1 MLNTQLRTD
10 LLQEGQAHRMS
21 CYDISRHALHVA
33 GITTFEAAVQV
44 FPHSCAKTI
53 RRIFSKGRLPTNA
66 SGDAAIPE
74 PAPLQEIDVEL
85 TALAAEAKVDPKQVI
100 SSVMRYGNPL
110 ARVKGVLEDLRALV
124 VNECR
129 VTNPTG
135 LFVRLMRSGEDVRL
149 PASVQAKREVK
160 AKHEA
165 PPLKPLPEVGEWV
178 KYQGDWLRVEAVL
191 ERKIRLYAPEGR
203 RYYYFVE
210 DSDTDVSFEQA
221 RQLPRQAAPP
231 VSLGGQLALN

>member
-1 MLNTQLRTD
+1 MLDEQMKMTLREAVRTGRISAYDAARTFFELIGLNT
-10 LLQEGQAHRMS
+10 
-21 CYDISRHALHVA
+21 
-33 GITTFEAAVQV
+33 FEQAVQGS
-44 FPHSCAKTI
+44 PQSCAKTL
-53 RRIFSKGRLPTNA
+53 RRNFSQGKSLIELPTS
-66 SGDAAIPE
+66 SGGAL
-74 PAPLQEIDVEL
+74 APLQEIDVEL
-85 TALAAEAKVDPKQVI
+85 TALAAEAEVDPKQVI
-100 SSVMRYGNPL
+100 SSVLRYGNPF

>member
-1 MLNTQLRTD
+1 MLDSQLRMTHRAQLRQARGHGYD
-10 LLQEGQAHRMS
+10 LGRMYLDS
-21 CYDISRHALHVA
+21 IGVF
-33 GITTFEAAVQV
+33 TFEDAVQALPL
-44 FPHSCAKTI
+44 FCAKTL
-53 RRIFSKGRLPTNA
+53 RRIFSQGRLLVDSPVDREAPT
-66 SGDAAIPE
+66 PL
-74 PAPLQEIDVEL
+74 PLQEIDVEL
-85 TALAAEAKVDPKQVI
+85 TALAAEAKVDLKQVI
-100 SSVMRYGNPL
+100 SSVLRYGNPF

-135 LFVRLMRSGEDVRL
+135 LFVRLMRSGQDVRL

-165 PPLKPLPEVGEWV
+165 PPLKPLPEMGEWV

-221 RQLPRQAAPP
+221 RQLPRQATPP
-231 VSLGGQLALN
+231 ASPGDHLALI

>member
-1 MLNTQLRTD
+1 MLDAQLKMTLLEGVLIGRISAYDATRT
-10 LLQEGQAHRMS
+10 LLELVG
-21 CYDISRHALHVA
+21 L
-33 GITTFEAAVQV
+33 TTFERAVQAS
-44 FPHSCAKTI
+44 PHSCPKTL
-53 RRIFSKGRLPTNA
+53 RRVFSQGKSLIELPTLP
-66 SGDAAIPE
+66 GDAPI
-74 PAPLQEIDVEL
+74 PLQEIDVEL

-100 SSVMRYGNPL
+100 SSVLRYGNPF

-149 PASVQAKREVK
+149 PASVQAKRETK

-165 PPLKPLPEVGEWV
+165 PPLKPLPEVGDWV

-203 RYYYFVE
+203 YYHYFAE

-221 RQLPRQAAPP
+221 RLLPRQAMPP
-231 VSLGGQLALN
+231 VSSGGQLPLG